1 MRAANLVRRNLPTT
15 VTSTT
20 TFLPDMSRGVLEDV
34 VSGIPSSRWGNIQGR
49 VVHTAGEA
57 YRMFLSAEIDLDGDL
72 GDRVVGSL
80 VSDNSRGGSPTL
92 GTEWNSWECG
102 LDDGVARLVGDD

>member
-1 MRAANLVRRNLPTT
+1 MRAANLVRRNLPATT
-15 VTSTT
+15 ITSY
-20 TFLPDMSRGVLEDV
+20 LPDMNPAVLEDV
-34 VSGIPSSRWGNIQGR
+34 VRNTPSTRWGNIQGR
-49 VVHTAGEA
+49 VVHTVGEA
-57 YRMFLSAEIDLDGDL
+57 YRLRVSAEIDLDGDL

-80 VSDNSRGGSPTL
+80 LSDNSRGGSPTL